1 VQRSQEIMLSII
13 SKNAIMH
20 KIIALDNDP
29 FRCPQGRRATKV
41 SLMTDSCGTPLCS
54 VFHKANKH
62 DSQTLK
68 HLLSTATRKTGGV
81 VSHYDELLADKG
93 YDSRDCRLTCATF
106 GLRASISQRR
116 TREGDKRR
124 YVVEQTFG
132 ILDQFRRIR
141 VRYDALISHFKSFHY
156 LAMIHIIGNP

>member
-1 VQRSQEIMLSII
+1 
-13 SKNAIMH
+13 
-20 KIIALDNDP
+20 
-29 FRCPQGRRATKV
+29 
-41 SLMTDSCGTPLCS
+41 MTDSFGTPLCS

-106 GLRASISQRR
+106 GLRASIPQRR
-116 TREGDKRR
+116 TRESDKRR

-156 LAMIHIIGNP
+156 LAMIHIIGNR